1 MSIGYLASRDTQS
14 ESRSGGEY
22 GELVGRRDAGS
33 TTGGEQTA
41 LRIANGAVSEYQG
54 YAWHRRLLIYL

>member
-41 LRIANGAVSEYQG
+41 L
-54 YAWHRRLLIYL
+54 